1 MTTERASRRAVLAAG
16 ATALAATAGCV
27 DAFAGSDGNDDVV
40 LDPPENHDR
49 RTDLDIPYPT
59 YGDRIPE
66 TSVPAPLHDREVS
79 TREFVGDRH
88 VMMTFIYT
96 SCRTVCPGLTASL
109 RQVQADA
116 VERDYSDE
124 MAFLPTTFDPEQ
136 DTPEQLRAYGED
148 LGVNHDA
155 GNWYFLRP
163 ETPESAKSVVEETF
177 GVAFESGEGATARW
191 KQPCSSTLRW
201 CCSSTRT
208 DSSSEPTT
216 AARPGPARPE
226 RTPGQSSRGGDDE
239 TARGYRRTW
248 KSGRPR
254 RRRGAY
260 TRWHRVER
268 VEHGATGRRNNRRFG
283 QQ

>member
-177 GVAFESGEGATARW
+177 GVAFESGEGGHGEMEATMFQHASLVLLVN
-191 KQPCSSTLRW
+191 K
-201 CCSSTRT
+201 
-208 DSSSEPTT
+208 D
-216 AARPGPARPE
+216 GF
-226 RTPGQSSRGGDDE
+226 
-239 TARGYRRTW
+239 
-248 KSGRPR
+248 
-254 RRRGAY
+254 
-260 TRWHRVER
+260 VER
-268 VEHGATGRRNNRRFG
+268 AYNGGPPGASEAREDARAVVEGW
-283 QQ
+283 